1 MNKAYWKS
9 WLRAAGIRALRTMG
23 QSAVAALG
31 TGAAF
36 YTVDWRAVG
45 MVAGMAGLVSVL
57 TSLGGLPEVQ
67 P

>member
-9 WLRAAGIRALRTMG
+9 WLRAVGIRALRTMG

-45 MVAGMAGLVSVL
+45 MVAVMAGLVSVL

>member
-1 MNKAYWKS
+1 MNKANWKS
-9 WLRAAGIRALRTMG
+9 WLRAAGIRALRTMA

-45 MVAGMAGLVSVL
+45 MVAAMAGLVSVL

>member
-1 MNKAYWKS
+1 MKKAYWKS

-23 QSAVAALG
+23 QSALAALG

-36 YTVDWRAVG
+36 YTVDGRAVG

>member
-1 MNKAYWKS
+1 
-9 WLRAAGIRALRTMG
+9 MG

-36 YTVDWRAVG
+36 YTVDGRAVG
-45 MVAGMAGLVSVL
+45 MVAVMAGLVSVL

>member
-1 MNKAYWKS
+1 
-9 WLRAAGIRALRTMG
+9 MG

-45 MVAGMAGLVSVL
+45 MVAAMAGLVSVL